1 MRSRLVMA
9 LREFTDRSGRSWRV
23 WDVTAATIHPATRG
37 EDYMHDY
44 LDGWLVFE
52 SVDGDAKCRLAPI
65 PEEWAFATAEHME
78 AWMRAATPVRSDRT
92 ANRLPS
98 SAAAAIV
105 VAAAAA
111 VTTRRAGAAINDDA
125 VHSAR
130 TFRFPNGRYWTVA
143 NRANSSGATGE
154 RVLRFTSGQRSLD
167 LFAWPREWHD
177 YAGEE
182 LAALLKRS
190 FPRAEPGANVTA
202 FRRRGSDD

>member
-1 MRSRLVMA
+1 MRSTLGMA

-23 WDVTAATIHPATRG
+23 WDVTADTIHPATRG

-44 LDGWLVFE
+44 LGGWLVFE
-52 SVDGDAKCRLAPI
+52 SIDGDAKCRLTPI
-65 PEEWAFATAEHME
+65 PQEWAFATAEHME

-98 SAAAAIV
+98 STAEATV
-105 VAAAAA
+105 VADAI
-111 VTTRRAGAAINDDA
+111 TTRRAQAASNDDA
-125 VHSAR
+125 LHAAR

-143 NRANSSGATGE
+143 NRANTSGAAGE

-177 YAGEE
+177 YAAEE
-182 LAALLKRS
+182 LAALMKRS
-190 FPRAEPGANVTA
+190 FPRAERGANVTA